1 MTYLLE
7 KTLRLNYLFDFYQEL
22 LTERQ
27 REYMKMYY
35 FDDFSL
41 VEISEVAD
49 VSRQAVYDNL
59 KRTEASL
66 ESYEQKL
73 SLYFK
78 FEKRMKIITQLETK
92 VQMNGKINE
101 LFNQLKEIG

>member
-1 MTYLLE
+1 MLE
-7 KTLRLNYLFDFYQEL
+7 KTLRLNYLYDFYQSL

-41 VEISEVAD
+41 VEIAEVAN

-59 KRTEASL
+59 KRTENTL
-66 ESYEQKL
+66 ESYEEKL
-73 SLYFK
+73 SLYKKFK
-78 FEKRMKIITQLETK
+78 QRMDLISQLEQLNNDTDVK
-92 VQMNGKINE
+92 RLINK
-101 LFNQLKEIG
+101 LKELG